1 MTDDKFFAQIPKRD
15 SEFFFVLHFLVI
27 RPNKHLSMLKM

>member
-15 SEFFFVLHFLVI
+15 SEFFFVL